1 MAYKWKPSASQK
13 RAFAEK
19 MKDDKHAGAYNERK
33 AQKALKRRKT
43 SKYDYN
49 TAGGQ
54 YIPTTA
60 QNEAAFK
67 MLQKDASQEQKE
79 AANMILYGYSCNEKI
94 HHDYIHVVNEY
105 IRSNY

>member
-1 MAYKWKPSASQK
+1 MTYKWKPSASQK
-13 RAFAEK
+13 RAFAEN
-19 MKDDKHAGAYNERK
+19 MKDKEYSNAYNERK
-33 AQKALKRRKT
+33 AQKANKRRET

-60 QNEAAFK
+60 QNDAAFEL
-67 MLQKDASQEQKE
+67 LQKDATQEQKE
-79 AANMILYGYSCNEKI
+79 AANMILYGYSCKEKI
-94 HHDYIHVVNEY
+94 HHDHIHVVNEY